1 MRFGADQAL
10 SRDPLA
16 KDLGITEAQKEQLEA
31 KQREIQAALQ
41 EKIAKLQTE
50 AREELFTV
58 LTTEQQAKL
67 KAMTGKPFTF
77 TGGGFG
83 GGFGGRGG
91 DGGFGGRGDGG
102 GRGRRGRQG
111 DNN

>member
-1 MRFGADQAL
+1 MR
-10 SRDPLA
+10 
-16 KDLGITEAQKEQLEA
+16 
-31 KQREIQAALQ
+31 

-50 AREELFTV
+50 ARDELFSV
-58 LTTEQQAKL
+58 LTSEQQAKL

-83 GGFGGRGG
+83 GAAAASAAAAATADAVAATVTVDVAGG
-91 DGGFGGRGDGG
+91 
-102 GRGRRGRQG
+102 GRQG